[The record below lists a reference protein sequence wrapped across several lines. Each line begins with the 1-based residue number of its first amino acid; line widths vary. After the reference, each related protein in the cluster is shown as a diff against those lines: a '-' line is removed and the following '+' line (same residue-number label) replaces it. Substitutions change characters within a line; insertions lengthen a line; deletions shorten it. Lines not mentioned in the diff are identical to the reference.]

1 MNNFTGT
8 QGTSLHTATTTV
20 LNAKGNT
27 AFSNWAFRLLF
38 LCLTIA
44 LTTGVSKAQLVAN
57 YSFNATSGT
66 YTPISG
72 GTVSHASGWD
82 DTQVNSVPIGFPFW
96 FNGKVYDIISINP
109 NGSIIFQNGTGTTS
123 PSYTPISGTGTY
135 FGAVG
140 AWGRDLQAQ
149 NTAPLGEIQYQSS
162 GGVFTVQWSNARR
175 YNSTTTNAERIN
187 FQIKLYEATGV
198 VEIVYGDWSNAIS
211 ATSTSVGQVGLRGL
225 NNSDYNNLS
234 VLATDNWLTPLAG
247 ASNAATV
254 YYNEATPAVK
264 PAEGLTYTY
273 TPIAPVGVPTGLNFT
288 SVQALQL
295 TVNWTDNSTEEAGYI
310 VQYSADGGTTWTTAT
325 VTAADATSTTVTGLS
340 ASTNYD
346 WRVAAIREVPG
357 TFVSAS
363 QATTAPGNNVS
374 LQSGNWSDPNTW
386 SLGTVPTSSDN
397 VTVGSG
403 HEVVMDIDGDAYS
416 LTVTGGGVLRS
427 EELPSPTARTVTV
440 LNDVVI
446 NASSTLRSAALSPF
460 SVVNNTL
467 SIGGNMT
474 INGDGTF
481 DGSASGNG
489 KLNLLFTGASD
500 NSFTSSATATI
511 NLNTLTINKGAGPI
525 NILEFSP
532 GADFTSPVAGFATLT
547 NGILKLGGT
556 ATWSNPVIAL
566 STPTI
571 SANGGIWLDNPNAT
585 VTAKNASSSISGY
598 FRLSQGTYN
607 IGTLATSI
615 IGGAT
620 TTNMIIE
627 GGTLNVSGRLYITS
641 TCSFTM
647 SGGTINV
654 QTAGNNTASANGSF
668 GFSSTTTTFNMS
680 GGVINILHPSTG
692 ATPYDTYINV
702 TNPNITGGLINIG
715 VPGITPPASVFNGV
729 RQRVP
734 SIHIGD
740 GFTATSGAALTVLGN
755 LSVGTGATY
764 NFNNTASTNFVLT
777 INGNSSAPGNIIN
790 NGLITHNLANTQA
803 IRMQMFGQHGVQTIS
818 GTGSIGTSTG
828 PIFGMGISN
837 PAGINVTSANAVY
850 TNRINLFEG
859 DVTGANNI
867 TMGNSTATVIQIS
880 QDNSLVM
887 GGSLDASPT
896 FNTSG
901 HTILYLDEPN
911 PRTTGFE
918 IPTSRIVSNISI
930 TNDNSDLTLA
940 GGNVTTTSLDLN

>member
-8 QGTSLHTATTTV
+8 LDYTPNTTATSTV

-27 AFSNWAFRLLF
+27 ALSNWAYRLLF
-38 LCLTIA
+38 LCLAIA
-44 LTTGVSKAQLVAN
+44 LSTGVAKAQLMAN
-57 YSFNATSGT
+57 YAFSSNTNASLEDISVNPDWEDLGNFDSRSSG
-66 YTPISG
+66 
-72 GTVSHASGWD
+72 V
-82 DTQVNSVPIGFPFW
+82 QPIGFPMPFMGVFYTHFS
-96 FNGKVYDIISINP
+96 FNSNGQLRLHTDAGATAITTGSVSTLSANTVTLAAFGGDNEVQTGLRYKLLGTAPNRKLVAEFTGFYVYWTP
-109 NGSIIFQNGTGTTS
+109 NLENAGNVQIWLHEGTGRIDYVYGEVYNASSSSQTRNIFIASSNTTTTAGSVTIAATPTFTTGTTTLTS
-123 PSYTPISGTGTY
+123 NTIAAGSGTTTGSPLIEHI
-135 FGAVG
+135 GSS
-140 AWGRDLQAQ
+140 AQ
-149 NTAPLGEIQYQSS
+149 GS
-162 GGVFTVQWSNARR
+162 RR
-175 YNSTTTNAERIN
+175 IMS
-187 FQIKLYEATGV
+187 FLP
-198 VEIVYGDWSNAIS
+198 
-211 ATSTSVGQVGLRGL
+211 
-225 NNSDYNNLS
+225 
-234 VLATDNWLTPLAG
+234 TPPAG
-247 ASNAATV
+247 A
-254 YYNEATPAVK
+254 
-264 PAEGLTYTY
+264 
-273 TPIAPVGVPTGLNFT
+273 PTGLNFT

-295 TVNWTDNSTEEAGYI
+295 TVNWTDNSTEEIGYV
-310 VQYSADGGTTWTTAT
+310 VQYSSDGGNNWTTGT
-325 VTAADATSTTVTGLS
+325 VTAADATTATITGLS

-357 TFVSAS
+357 TFLSGS
-363 QATTAPGNNVS
+363 QATSAPGNNVS
-374 LQSGNWSDPNTW
+374 VQSGNWSDPNTW
-386 SLGTVPTSSDN
+386 SSAQVPTSSDN

-403 HEVVMDIDGDAYS
+403 HEVVMDINGDAYS
-416 LTVTGGGVLRS
+416 LTVTGGGILRS

-446 NASSTLRSAALSPF
+446 NASSTIRSAALSPL

-481 DGSASGNG
+481 NGGASANG
-489 KLNLLFTGASD
+489 KLNLVFTGATN

-607 IGTLATSI
+607 IGTLATAL

-627 GGTLNVSGRLYITS
+627 GGTLNVSGRLY
-641 TCSFTM
+641 FTTGAGTTFNM

-654 QTAGNNTASANGSF
+654 QTAGNNTASTSGSF
-668 GFSSTTTTFNMS
+668 GFSLTTASFTMS

-702 TNPNITGGLINIG
+702 STPNITGGLINIG

-729 RQRVP
+729 RQKVP

-740 GFTATSGAALTVLGN
+740 GFTANTAAIGLTVLGN

-764 NFNNTASTNFVLT
+764 NFNTTPSTNFFLV

-790 NGLITHNLANTQA
+790 NGL
-803 IRMQMFGQHGVQTIS
+803 
-818 GTGSIGTSTG
+818 
-828 PIFGMGISN
+828 
-837 PAGINVTSANAVY
+837 
-850 TNRINLFEG
+850 
-859 DVTGANNI
+859 
-867 TMGNSTATVIQIS
+867 
-880 QDNSLVM
+880 
-887 GGSLDASPT
+887 
-896 FNTSG
+896 
-901 HTILYLDEPN
+901 
-911 PRTTGFE
+911 
-918 IPTSRIVSNISI
+918 
-930 TNDNSDLTLA
+930 
-940 GGNVTTTSLDLN
+940 